1 MKFTHIPFHK
11 TGFFSKIMTD
21 YLDQKKPI
29 KQFYNNFPDIKGFA
43 SQINEK
49 KKSFDLATREKL
61 VTVLKDQYRNVSAT
75 EATIENINS
84 LENKETFTI
93 TTGHQLNLFTGPL
106 YFLYKII
113 STINL
118 TESLAEQFP
127 DQRFVPVYWMA
138 TEDHD
143 FEEINYFKFKGEKVT
158 WDRQD
163 GGAVGRFS
171 LEGIQEVFTS
181 FSKKLGD
188 SKNAVYLAELFKS
201 AYVSQTSLAEA
212 TRYIAN
218 DLFKTYGLVV
228 LDADDQ
234 RLKNIFAPII
244 KDELLHQ
251 TSWNAVSN
259 TIVNFEKQYKVQV
272 NPREINLFYLTE
284 NSRERIIENQ
294 GQYSIHNTDLV
305 FSEAEILKELENH
318 SDRFSP
324 NVIMRPLYQE
334 VILPNLCYIGGGG
347 ELAYW
352 LQLKAY
358 FKSVKIP
365 FPILLLRNSVQ
376 IVSKKQVKKLHNLD
390 ISFEEMFMKQHLLLA
405 KKVKENS
412 NIKFS
417 FADAIELL
425 TQQFLA
431 LRRVANETDS
441 SFIGAVDAQ
450 QRKQLK
456 GLNNLEKRLLRAE
469 KRKHFLL
476 TNRIKSLQDQ
486 LFPNKTLDERHR
498 NFSDYYLIYG
508 QELIISL
515 KESLKPLQQAFTIL
529 EL

>member
-1 MKFTHIPFHK
+1 MKSTHIPFQK
-11 TGFFSKIMTD
+11 TGFFSKTMTD
-21 YLDQKKPI
+21 YLDQKESIQPY
-29 KQFYNNFPDIKGFA
+29 YNNFPNIKGFA
-43 SQINEK
+43 SQIQEK
-49 KKSFDLATREKL
+49 GENFSISTRKEL
-61 VTVLKDQYRNVSAT
+61 VSVLQDQYSNITTSNAT
-75 EATIENINS
+75 LENIKS
-84 LENKETFTI
+84 LENKDTFTI

-106 YFLYKII
+106 YFLYKIV
-113 STINL
+113 SAINL
-118 TESLAEQFP
+118 SETLAEQFP
-127 DQRFVPVYWMA
+127 LQRFVPVYWMA

-171 LEGIQEVFTS
+171 LEGMQDVFTS

-305 FSEAEILKELENH
+305 FSEAEILKELENY

-376 IVSKKQVKKLHNLD
+376 IVSKKQTKKLHNLD

-417 FADAIELL
+417 FTDATELL

-431 LRRVANETDS
+431 LRRIANETDV

-450 QRKQLK
+450 HRKQLK
-456 GLNNLEKRLLRAE
+456 GLENLEKRLLRAE
-469 KRKHFLL
+469 KRKQVDRI
-476 TNRIKSLQDQ
+476 NRIIELQDQ
-486 LFPNKTLDERHR
+486 LLPNKSLEERQR
-498 NFSDYYLIYG
+498 NFSEYYLEHG
-508 QELIISL
+508 QNLIIAL
-515 KESLKPLQQAFTIL
+515 KESLKPIEQAFTIL

>member
-1 MKFTHIPFHK
+1 MKFTHIPFQK
-11 TGFFSKIMTD
+11 TGFFSKTITD
-21 YLDQKKPI
+21 YLDQKESIQP
-29 KQFYNNFPDIKGFA
+29 FYNNFPDMEGFA
-43 SQINEK
+43 AQIQEK
-49 KKSFDLATREKL
+49 EKYFPLATRKEL
-61 VTVLKDQYRNVSAT
+61 VTVLQDQYSNITAS
-75 EATIENINS
+75 EATLENIKL
-84 LENKETFTI
+84 LENKDTFTI

-106 YFLYKII
+106 YFLYKIL

-118 TESLAEQFP
+118 SETLAEQFP
-127 DQRFVPVYWMA
+127 LQRFVPVYWMA

-143 FEEINYFKFKGEKVT
+143 FEEINYFNFKGKKVT
-158 WDRQD
+158 WDRPD

-171 LEGIQEVFTS
+171 LEGIQKVFTS
-181 FSKKLGD
+181 FSKQLGD
-188 SKNAVYLAELFKS
+188 SKNAVFLSELFER
-201 AYVSQTSLAEA
+201 AYVSHASLAEA

-218 DLFKTYGLVV
+218 ELFKMYGLVI

-234 RLKNIFAPII
+234 RLKNIFAPIM
-244 KDELLHQ
+244 KDELLHK
-251 TSWNAVSN
+251 TSWKAVSN
-259 TIVNFEKQYKVQV
+259 TITNLEKEYKIQV

-284 NSRERIIENQ
+284 ESRERIIENE
-294 GQYSIHNTDLV
+294 GQYTIHNTDLV
-305 FSEAEILKELENH
+305 FSEAEILNELENH

-358 FKSVKIP
+358 FEAVEIP

-390 ISFEEMFMKQHLLLA
+390 ISFEEMFMKQHLLIA
-405 KKVKENS
+405 KKVQENS
-412 NIKFS
+412 DIQFS
-417 FADAIELL
+417 FADATELL

-431 LRRVANETDS
+431 LRRIANDTDV

-456 GLNNLEKRLLRAE
+456 GLENLEKRLLRAE
-469 KRKHFLL
+469 KRKQVDR
-476 TNRIKSLQDQ
+476 TNRIIVLQDQ
-486 LFPNKTLDERHR
+486 LLPNKSLEERQR
-498 NFSDYYLIYG
+498 NFSEYYLAHG
-508 QELIISL
+508 HDLIIAL
-515 KESLKPLQQAFTIL
+515 KKSLKPLEQAFTIL

>member
-1 MKFTHIPFHK
+1 MKFTHIPFQK
-11 TGFFSKIMTD
+11 TGFFSKTMTD
-21 YLDQKKPI
+21 YLDQKESI
-29 KQFYNNFPDIKGFA
+29 QLFYNNFPDMEGFTA
-43 SQINEK
+43 QIQEK
-49 KKSFDLATREKL
+49 EKYFPLATRKEL
-61 VTVLKDQYRNVSAT
+61 VTVLQDQYSNVSISDAT
-75 EATIENINS
+75 LENIKL
-84 LENKETFTI
+84 LEDKDTFTI

-106 YFLYKII
+106 YFLYKIL

-118 TESLAEQFP
+118 SETLAEQFP
-127 DQRFVPVYWMA
+127 LQRFVPVYWMA

-143 FEEINYFKFKGEKVT
+143 FEEINYFNFKGKKVT
-158 WDRQD
+158 WDRPD

-181 FSKKLGD
+181 FSKQLGD
-188 SKNAVYLAELFKS
+188 SKNAVFLSELFER
-201 AYVSQTSLAEA
+201 AYVSHASLAEA

-218 DLFKTYGLVV
+218 ELFKMYGLVI

-234 RLKNIFAPII
+234 RLKNIFAPIM
-244 KDELLHQ
+244 KDELLHK
-251 TSWNAVSN
+251 TSWKAVSN
-259 TIVNFEKQYKVQV
+259 TITNLEKEYKIQV

-284 NSRERIIENQ
+284 DSRERIIENE
-294 GQYSIHNTDLV
+294 GQYTIHNTDLV
-305 FSEAEILKELENH
+305 FSEAEILNELENH

-358 FKSVKIP
+358 FEAVEIP

-390 ISFEEMFMKQHLLLA
+390 ISFEEMFMKQHLLIA
-405 KKVKENS
+405 KKVQENS
-412 NIKFS
+412 DIQFS
-417 FADAIELL
+417 FADATELL

-431 LRRVANETDS
+431 LRRIANDTDV

-456 GLNNLEKRLLRAE
+456 GLENLEKRLLRAE
-469 KRKHFLL
+469 KRKQVDR
-476 TNRIKSLQDQ
+476 TNRIIVLQDQ
-486 LFPNKTLDERHR
+486 LLPNKSLEERQR
-498 NFSDYYLIYG
+498 NFSEYYLAHG
-508 QELIISL
+508 HDLIIAL
-515 KESLKPLQQAFTIL
+515 KKSLKPLEQAFTIL